1 MRETQLT
8 CLTTLA
14 CLCLTAFLSA
24 SGDFWVMTC
33 PWKVPSVARDI
44 YEDGEQFLLPCQIE
58 LDAFK
63 AKNTIV
69 RVSSS

>member
-44 YEDGEQFLLPCQIE
+44 YEVGE
-58 LDAFK
+58 
-63 AKNTIV
+63 
-69 RVSSS
+69 